1 MKNFLVYAKTPLNQE
16 VNIDEASSLMILRQ
30 SFRFAYL
37 FDFVGVIYAFQ
48 KRFYLLGFVLLF
60 LTIMATALA
69 NVWVEALFFKL
80 ALNVVLAIFGLEVE
94 EFFARR
100 KGLKLQGFA
109 FGKNAKEVQGEI
121 EGKMKIRFYK
131 QSRFRRLLDRVKR
144 RFCKF
149 RR

>member
-1 MKNFLVYAKTPLNQE
+1 
-16 VNIDEASSLMILRQ
+16 
-30 SFRFAYL
+30 
-37 FDFVGVIYAFQ
+37 
-48 KRFYLLGFVLLF
+48 
-60 LTIMATALA
+60 MATALA